1 MKPQIDPVRNI
12 TSKPFVILSGDRISN
27 GVDTDFHRLLNEL

>member
-1 MKPQIDPVRNI
+1 MKPQIDPVRNR

-27 GVDTDFHRLLNEL
+27 GVDTDFHRCMKKH